1 MATCVRGDS
10 CWELRSLAVRNSED
24 VALLITV
31 LRSLR
36 AREVHSTQLV
46 ISVAHVGLKSA
57 LGCVMIGCA

>member
-1 MATCVRGDS
+1 MATCVRGDGR
-10 CWELRSLAVRNSED
+10 WELRSLAVRDSED
-24 VALLITV
+24 VAFWITF

-36 AREVHSTQLV
+36 AREVHGTQLV